1 MRAALTAQHSQMRA
15 AQGAWRAQRCALDG
29 TDLKMI
35 FNLGVQALQCSIR
48 ELCKPAKHDKQA
60 GRETEQD
67 EQAADTEGEREGRG
81 TTCIEESRE
90 LAVSS
95 PLTKA
100 STAFVRISS

>member
-1 MRAALTAQHSQMRA
+1 MRAALTAQHLQMRA

-67 EQAADTEGEREGRG
+67 EQAADTEGEREG
-81 TTCIEESRE
+81 EEPP
-90 LAVSS
+90 AVKNQGS
-95 PLTKA
+95 LQ
-100 STAFVRISS
+100 